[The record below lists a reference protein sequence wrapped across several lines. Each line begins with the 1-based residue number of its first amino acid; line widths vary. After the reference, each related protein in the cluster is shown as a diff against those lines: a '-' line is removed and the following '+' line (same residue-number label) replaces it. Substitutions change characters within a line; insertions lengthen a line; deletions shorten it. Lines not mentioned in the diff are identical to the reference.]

1 MLRIAAGVVL
11 VVIVIA
17 LVTLALVGAFG
28 AMLS

>member
-1 MLRIAAGVVL
+1 MRVAAGVVL
-11 VVIVIA
+11 VLVLIA